1 MSANSNYTCRETYYS
16 YGSYLRSRGYDKEIC
31 NLVAA
36 IEAGQIKIGPITPGS
51 CPGTATTIN
60 NSVNINGCPSGPNST
75 TGILKVT
82 GGNIGPANIDPSG
95 TVTSFLNGSKN
106 FGIQSSTGIR
116 NLGPIYSSTD
126 CNHANYFG
134 APFHIFDGGS
144 GGDCS
149 SNVLIRGNLL
159 VDGSAV
165 QLGGF
170 FGETLTLV
178 TLPYNTALG
187 TLNLFRS
194 PSANGN
200 TMTVYNDTSDNILSA
215 GGWETSLSFAIDGNI
230 LNTDN
235 SGSVIPRIA
244 GMTNQQGHVRSLKG
258 ITVCN
263 PPLAGQPIDI
273 CYNTDISGSP
283 YALQVYGDLTIDRGN
298 NDASGNIDLSGGD
311 INFYLNNNKNAYI
324 HANGDASFNGHVT
337 IYDLSV
343 INVMTVGT
351 STTYIDTNDV
361 STNNLKAN
369 NVNAGFVIVDNS
381 LNTSF
386 IYSPLVED
394 LTIQAGTSGGANVE
408 FVANKVIIDDLSVNQ
423 VNANSINLNIA
434 VFNTI
439 NTTDLSVNHHASI
452 YDLSVTNLLNV
463 GNVTITQSQ
472 VQTNT
477 LRSTNTNPL
486 TIQGGASGTENINV
500 SATTVN
506 MRDNVS
512 LVTISDLSVNDIS
525 VGQID
530 VTNMDVSTITNSG
543 KITTTDLSVNTYA
556 SILDL
561 SVVNLMTVG
570 NDISLTNGTV
580 TSTVV
585 DCANISVSNNGRF
598 INDVSVN
605 NILEVGLNTITH
617 DLSVNRHASIYD
629 LSVVNFMTVGTSTTT
644 ITTNSIDAIT
654 VNASTVNSTDGS
666 FNHIIAK
673 DISVNDTLQIGETI
687 IQSDS
692 ITVKDLILNGELDI
706 SGNLIIG
713 NEIDGGAFLDVCGTL
728 LVNSGNKN
736 MFINTSI
743 NPNTN
748 QNSSTIG
755 YNNLAIGQNAMSDPN
770 TLDQDASANI
780 AIGYNS
786 LAKFQF
792 GSFNTSVG
800 ANSLNN
806 YEGNSNS
813 IGENTAFGAYSMSN
827 FIGDNQYKDSNNTA
841 IGAYSLQN
849 ILDGSNTALGYKAGQ
864 NDISGNGNTYLG
876 AFTDTNDNSQVFI
889 NSTAVG
895 VNSKIGKS
903 NAIILGD
910 SSNSNLNVGIKT
922 NAPQA
927 ELHVVGDLIVTGN
940 INANSLDTS
949 LNTFYDLSVNNN
961 LTVSNDV
968 DISNNLTVGN
978 KIIVQDL
985 SVNGLASIYDL
996 SVINLMTVGTS
1007 TTTIDTNSIN
1017 AISGIFD
1024 NSLNVNDNF
1033 SVNHSTGMIDFSA
1046 IDVTFNESLKIYKSN
1061 NTNFI
1066 QTPYNNA
1073 NENLYMYTEG
1083 TFDLDVSKNLVIKGN
1098 EQIDISSG
1106 GYTEIRAG
1114 QGIDLTANQD
1124 ITFTATDVSFINVSN
1139 VYFGNSVVD
1148 ISDLRIG
1155 SRVVTSTI
1163 VSPNDELQI
1172 SSIQDGMTFT
1182 SLSGDISFTSTKS
1195 GFIVDASQGIT
1206 FYGNSSSVDFYGNSA
1221 NFVDMSVNMVDLSV
1235 NNIITNSI
1243 DTNSPTNII
1252 SFGNSRL
1259 HDISSIIVENS
1270 IITPSVL
1277 STSNLTVGAVSG
1289 NLNLDSVD
1297 GNIFINAGNNDIS
1310 FNADTI
1316 TFDAS
1321 VCFLKDPSIKEEI
1334 YENRELKIYGSST
1347 IIFDISGPYQ
1357 GGVVGGDVPAG
1368 TTDLSFV
1375 LPPIYNDLNPPSLF
1389 NSIFTENYIDF
1400 SNNQAAV
1407 DNTLFEVYLSISAKF
1422 TNQTDALTFQFIDV
1436 DSSSNV
1442 VDIDTRSIAE
1452 KASVWSTVVF
1462 GPVSFVFKPGVSPDY
1477 DFITK
1482 QWKIAVTQVGTGAL
1496 IQSDPRLTIK
1506 MKSIV

>member
-1 MSANSNYTCRETYYS
+1 MSSNTNFTCRETYYS

-51 CPGTATTIN
+51 CPSAPTTIN
-60 NSVNINGCPSGPNST
+60 NSVTINGCPSGPTST

-82 GGNIGPANIDPSG
+82 GGNIGPVNVDPSG
-95 TVTSFLNGSKN
+95 SITSFLSGSTN
-106 FGIQSSTGIR
+106 YGIQSSTGIR

-126 CNHANYFG
+126 CSRSNYFG
-134 APFHIFDGGS
+134 AVNHIFAGGS
-144 GGDCS
+144 SGDCS
-149 SNVLIRGNLL
+149 TNVIVRGNLL
-159 VDGSAV
+159 VDGSTV
-165 QLGGF
+165 EISGF
-170 FGETLTLV
+170 IGETLTLI
-178 TLPYNTALG
+178 TLPGNSALG

-194 PSANGN
+194 PLADGN
-200 TMTVYNDTSDNILSA
+200 TITVYNDTSDNILA
-215 GGWETSLSFAIDGNI
+215 GNWQTGLTFSIDGN
-230 LNTDN
+230 LENTTTG
-235 SGSVIPRIA
+235 SGIDRIA
-244 GMTNQQGHVRSLKG
+244 GMSDTQGHVRSFRG
-258 ITVCN
+258 ITVSN
-263 PPLAGQPIDI
+263 PPSAGQAIDI
-273 CYNTDISGSP
+273 CYNRDISGSS

-351 STTYIDTNDV
+351 STTYIDANDV
-361 STNNLKAN
+361 STNNLNAN
-369 NVNAGFVIVDNS
+369 NVNAGFLIVDNS

-386 IYSPLVED
+386 IYSPLLQD
-394 LTIQAGTSGGANVE
+394 LTIQAGAANVE

-423 VNANSINLNIA
+423 ISANSININIA

-463 GNVTITQSQ
+463 GDVTITQTQ

-486 TIQGGASGTENINV
+486 TIQGGTSGTENINV
-500 SATTVN
+500 SATNVN

-525 VGQID
+525 ASQID
-530 VTNMDVSTITNSG
+530 VTNIDVSSIITSNTINNTS
-543 KITTTDLSVNTYA
+543 KITTTDLSVN
-556 SILDL
+556 S
-561 SVVNLMTVG
+561 
-570 NDISLTNGTV
+570 
-580 TSTVV
+580 
-585 DCANISVSNNGRF
+585 
-598 INDVSVN
+598 
-605 NILEVGLNTITH
+605 
-617 DLSVNRHASIYD
+617 HASIYD
-629 LSVVNFMTVGTSTTT
+629 LSVQHILTVGISTEILSDTVRTSLVDCGNLQVSDSAQFNNNINVSNTIYTTDLSVNGHASVYDLSVINVMTVGISTTT
-644 ITTNSIDAIT
+644 ITTDSIDTTTI
-654 VNASTVNSTDGS
+654 NATNINITDGS

-673 DISVNDTLQIGETI
+673 DISVNDILQIGETI

-692 ITVKDLILNGELDI
+692 ITVTDLIISGELDI

-713 NEIDGGAFLDVCGTL
+713 NETDGGAFLDVCGTL
-728 LVNSGNKN
+728 LVNSGNNN

-755 YNNLAIGQNAMSDPN
+755 YNNLAIGQNAMSYPN
-770 TLDQDASANI
+770 TLDQDASANV

-800 ANSLNN
+800 ANSLTN

-827 FIGDNQYKDSNNTA
+827 FIGNNQDKDSNNTA

-903 NAIILGD
+903 NTIILGD

-927 ELHVVGDLIVTGN
+927 ELHVVGNLIVTGN
-940 INANSLDTS
+940 INANTLDTS
-949 LNTFYDLSVNNN
+949 FNSFYDLSVNNN
-961 LTVSNDV
+961 LDV
-968 DISNNLTVGN
+968 NNNLTVGY
-978 KIIVQDL
+978 KITSTDL
-985 SVNGLASIYDL
+985 SVNGHASIYDL
-996 SVINLMTVGTS
+996 SVTNLMTVGTS
-1007 TTTIDTNSIN
+1007 IDTNSIN

-1046 IDVTFNESLKIYKSN
+1046 IDVTFNNSLKIYKTGD
-1061 NTNFI
+1061 TNYI
-1066 QTPYNNA
+1066 QTPYGISND
-1073 NENLYMYTEG
+1073 NLFIYTEG
-1083 TFDLDVSKNLVIKGN
+1083 RFNLDVSQNMVISGN
-1098 EQIDISSG
+1098 EQIDITSAG
-1106 GYTEIRAG
+1106 FTEITAG
-1114 QGIDLTANQD
+1114 QGIDLSANQD

-1148 ISDLRIG
+1148 ISDLKIG
-1155 SRVVTSTI
+1155 SRISTSKI

-1172 SSIQDGMTFT
+1172 SSIQNGMTFT
-1182 SLSGDISFTSTKS
+1182 SLSGDISFTSNKS
-1195 GFIVDASQGIT
+1195 GFFVDASQGIT
-1206 FYGNSSSVDFYGNSA
+1206 FQGHSSSVYFYGNSA
-1221 NFVDMSVNMVDLSV
+1221 NFVDMSVNMLDLSV

-1243 DTNSPTNII
+1243 DTNNSSNII
-1252 SFGNSRL
+1252 SFGNTRL

-1270 IITPSVL
+1270 IITKSVL
-1277 STSNLTVGAVSG
+1277 SSSSNLTVGAVNG
-1289 NLNLDSVD
+1289 NLNLDSLG
-1297 GNIFINAGNNDIS
+1297 GNININAGNNDIS

-1321 VCFLKDPSIKEEI
+1321 VCFLKDPSIKEVDFSG
-1334 YENRELKIYGSST
+1334 RELKIYGSST
-1347 IIFDISGPYQ
+1347 IIFDISGPYKST
-1357 GGVVGGDVPAG
+1357 VGNFVPSG

-1375 LPPIYNDLNPPSLF
+1375 IPPVYNDLNPPSLF

-1400 SNNQAAV
+1400 SNNQTAV
-1407 DNTLFEVYLSISAKF
+1407 TNMLFEVYLSISAKF
-1422 TNQTDALTFQFIDV
+1422 TNSNDALIFQFINV
-1436 DSSSNV
+1436 DNSSNV
-1442 VDIDTRSIAE
+1442 VDIDTRSGNILN
-1452 KASVWSTVVF
+1452 SFNTVVF
-1462 GPVSFVFKPGVSPDY
+1462 GPVNIVSKPGADD
-1477 DFITK
+1477 DFIKK
-1482 QWKIAVTQVGTGAL
+1482 QWKIGVTQYGSGVK
-1496 IQSDPRLTIK
+1496 IHSDPRLTIK

>member
-1 MSANSNYTCRETYYS
+1 MSSNTNFTCRETYYS

-51 CPGTATTIN
+51 CSNNKSNPTTIN
-60 NSVNINGCPSGPNST
+60 NSVTINGCPSGSNST

-82 GGNIGPANIDPSG
+82 GGNIGPANVDTSANI
-95 TVTSFLNGSKN
+95 TSFLSGSTN
-106 FGIQSSTGIR
+106 YGIQSNTGIR

-126 CNHANYFG
+126 CNHSNYFG
-134 APFHIFDGGS
+134 AANHIFAGGTS
-144 GGDCS
+144 GDCS
-149 SNVLIRGNLL
+149 TNVIVRGNLL
-159 VDGSAV
+159 VDGSTV
-165 QLGGF
+165 DIGGF
-170 FGETLTLV
+170 IGETLTLV
-178 TLPYNTALG
+178 TLPLNNALG

-194 PSANGN
+194 PLANGN
-200 TMTVYNDTSDNILSA
+200 TMTVYNDTSDNIVTGNWQTGLTFS
-215 GGWETSLSFAIDGNI
+215 IDGN
-230 LNTDN
+230 LENTTPG
-235 SGSVIPRIA
+235 SGIDRIA
-244 GMTNQQGHVRSLKG
+244 GMTDTQGHVRSFRG
-258 ITVCN
+258 ITVSN
-263 PPLAGQPIDI
+263 PPLAGQTIDI
-273 CYNTDISGSP
+273 CYNRDISGSS
-283 YALQVYGDLTIDRGN
+283 YALQVYGDLQMNPGN
-298 NDASGNIDLSGGD
+298 NNASGNIDLSGGD

-386 IYSPLVED
+386 IYSPLVEN
-394 LTIQAGTSGGANVE
+394 LTIKAGSSGSANVE
-408 FVANKVIIDDLSVNQ
+408 FVANKVIIGDLSVNDIC
-423 VNANSINLNIA
+423 ANSINLNVGI
-434 VFNTI
+434 FNNI
-439 NTTDLSVNHHASI
+439 TTTNLSVNNHASI
-452 YDLSVTNLLNV
+452 FDLSVTNLFNV
-463 GNVTITQSQ
+463 GDVTITQTQ

-486 TIQGGASGTENINV
+486 TIQGGTSGTENINV

-525 VGQID
+525 ASQID
-530 VTNMDVSTITNSG
+530 VTNIDVSSIITSNTINNIA
-543 KITTTDLSVNTYA
+543 KITTTDLSVN
-556 SILDL
+556 SIATIYDL
-561 SVVNLMTVG
+561 SVVNVLTVG
-570 NDISLTNGTV
+570 ISTEILSDRV
-580 TSTVV
+580 TTSLV
-585 DCANISVSNNGRF
+585 DCGNLQVSGAAQFKDNITVSN
-598 INDVSVN
+598 
-605 NILEVGLNTITH
+605 TIYTT
-617 DLSVNRHASIYD
+617 DLSVNGNASIYD
-629 LSVVNFMTVGTSTTT
+629 LSVTHLMTVGTSTTT

-654 VNASTVNSTDGS
+654 VNATNINSIDGS

-692 ITVKDLILNGELDI
+692 ITVKDLIISGELDI
-706 SGNLIIG
+706 SGNLTIG
-713 NEIDGGAFLDVCGTL
+713 SSTDPTAFLDVCGTL
-728 LVNSGNKN
+728 LVNSGNSN

-748 QNSSTIG
+748 QLFSTLG

-770 TLDQDASANI
+770 TLGQDASANI

-800 ANSLNN
+800 ANSLSN

-813 IGENTAFGAYSMSN
+813 VGENTAFGAYSMSN
-827 FIGDNQYKDSNNTA
+827 FIGDNQDKDSNNTA

-940 INANSLDTS
+940 INANTLDTS
-949 LNTFYDLSVNNN
+949 FNSFYDLSVNNN
-961 LTVSNDV
+961 LTVSNDA

-978 KIIVQDL
+978 KIIVHDL

-1033 SVNHSTGMIDFSA
+1033 SVNHTTGMIDFSG
-1046 IDVTFNESLKIYKSN
+1046 VVNFNDSLQITKQGASS
-1061 NTNFI
+1061 NFI
-1066 QTPYNNA
+1066 TTKFNTDS
-1073 NENLYMYTEG
+1073 LTISTDDGGSG
-1083 TFDLDVSKNLVIKGN
+1083 TGSMILKSGDQLDIISK
-1098 EQIDISSG
+1098 
-1106 GYTEIRAG
+1106 GYTEITAQQG
-1114 QGIDLTANQD
+1114 GIDLSANL
-1124 ITFTATDVSFINVSN
+1124 ITFTATD
-1139 VYFGNSVVD
+1139 
-1148 ISDLRIG
+1148 
-1155 SRVVTSTI
+1155 
-1163 VSPNDELQI
+1163 
-1172 SSIQDGMTFT
+1172 
-1182 SLSGDISFTSTKS
+1182 ISF
-1195 GFIVDASQGIT
+1195 
-1206 FYGNSSSVDFYGNSA
+1206 NGNSA
-1221 NFVDMSVNMVDLSV
+1221 YFNDMSVNMVDLSV
-1235 NNIITNSI
+1235 TNIITNSI

-1252 SFGNSRL
+1252 SFGNTRL
-1259 HDISSIIVENS
+1259 HDISSIIVENT
-1270 IITPSVL
+1270 ITTKSVVS
-1277 STSNLTVGAVSG
+1277 STSNLTVRAVNG
-1289 NLNLDSVD
+1289 NLNLDSSG
-1297 GNIFINAGNNDIS
+1297 GNIYINAGNNDIS

-1321 VCFLKDPSIKEEI
+1321 VCFLKDPSIKEAD
-1334 YENRELKIYGSST
+1334 YDNRQLKIYGSST

-1357 GGVVGGDVPAG
+1357 SGPTGQVPTG

-1375 LPPIYNDLNPPSLF
+1375 LPPIYEDFKPTSLF

-1400 SNNQAAV
+1400 SNNQTAV
-1407 DNTLFEVYLSISAKF
+1407 NNMLFEIYLTISAKF
-1422 TNQTDALTFQFIDV
+1422 SNQTDSLTFKFINV
-1436 DSSSNV
+1436 DNSSNV
-1442 VDIDTRSIAE
+1442 VDIDTRSITE
-1452 KASVWSTVVF
+1452 KIGVYSTVVF

-1482 QWKIAVTQVGTGAL
+1482 QWKIAVTQEGTGAL
-1496 IQSDPRLTIK
+1496 IQSDPKNPRLTIK